1 MSVLVGVHP
10 AVEVPLTRRQAILA
24 LSEAKAEARDGE
36 APQAS
41 PTRAVRPRPATAPL
55 DAALSSPETMA
66 ATVRRAQQGDRQAFG
81 VLVTSVQKPLF
92 FSVMRITGDAQDARD
107 VVQRALLKAWQ
118 RMGDLENPA
127 RFRSWLFTIGLNL
140 ARNMRRDQGRRQ
152 TEPVEERTL
161 VTQATAPQAISR
173 QQQRRALR
181 RALESLPARQREV
194 VTLRIDAELSFQDI
208 GDTVGCTA
216 ATARVNY
223 HHGMKR
229 LRALLSER
237 EA

>member
-1 MSVLVGVHP
+1 MSALVGVHP

-24 LSEAKAEARDGE
+24 LSEAKAETRDEG
-36 APQAS
+36 AHQAS
-41 PTRAVRPRPATAPL
+41 PARVAKPRPSTAGL
-55 DAALSSPETMA
+55 GALSSPEAMTA
-66 ATVRRAQQGDRQAFG
+66 AVRRAQEGDRQAFG
-81 VLVTSVQKPLF
+81 ALVTVVQKPLF
-92 FSVMRITGDAQDARD
+92 FSVMRITDDAQDARD

-118 RMGDLENPA
+118 RLGDLENPA